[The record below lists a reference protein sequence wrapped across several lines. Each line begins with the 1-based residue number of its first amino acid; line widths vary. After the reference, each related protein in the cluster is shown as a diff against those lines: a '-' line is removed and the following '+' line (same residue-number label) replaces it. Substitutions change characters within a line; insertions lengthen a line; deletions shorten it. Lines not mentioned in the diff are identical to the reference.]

1 MSVTDLRDQQNDE
14 WHAWAERDPDR
25 VREHNR
31 RRRDEL
37 AKETSGKK
45 VRLCEFVS
53 DEGMPCLRRHKARG
67 YCNGHYWQIRRGEE
81 LRPLRGAQ
89 GERGC
94 AFTSTEGARCDRPH
108 KVGGYCN
115 GHAQQVRRGVD
126 LKPLQGRRVTT
137 GALLVPPETRNG
149 EPWAEWEF
157 DLAMSDTPLREVALR
172 LGRTYSSVVRAR
184 QRRRKMLGLDITYL
198 KTDSDPYDGSSRA
211 GVLYMKE
218 AE

>member
-14 WHAWAERDPDR
+14 WHAWADRDPDR
-25 VREHNR
+25 AREHNR

-45 VRLCEFVS
+45 ARLCEFVS
-53 DEGMPCLRRHKARG
+53 DEGEPCIRPHHGKGWCAAHYRQAERGVTMRALWRRQECAFVSVDGEPCGNSKRARG
-67 YCNGHYWQIRRGEE
+67 YCIAHYWQWRRGGAM
-81 LRPLRGAQ
+81 RPVATSAAAQ
-89 GERGC
+89 PP
-94 AFTSTEGARCDRPH
+94 AHLDVPGAR
-108 KVGGYCN
+108 V
-115 GHAQQVRRGVD
+115 
-126 LKPLQGRRVTT
+126 
-137 GALLVPPETRNG
+137 G

-198 KTDSDPYDGSSRA
+198 KTDSDPYDGSGRA
-211 GVLYMKE
+211 GVLYVKE